1 MAIKKAYISGKF
13 AQEGWAELEELGYE
27 ILSKHDS
34 IFFSEVVIIDCSEFN
49 TRSQLDL
56 GEAKGVK
63 LTAEYLLDYLTSLD
77 YSGEWVTDH
86 NKLGLIRNKL
96 RRLARKEV
104 YPHIIESDPRLW
116 TNEHSDNQAVILD
129 TIMELTDAHY
139 YYEFDEI
146 MEDINETNTFK
157 K

>member
-1 MAIKKAYISGKF
+1 MGVKTAYISGKF
-13 AQEGWAELEELGYE
+13 PQEGLETLDELGYE
-27 ILSKHDS
+27 IESKHDS
-34 IFFSEVVIIDCSEFN
+34 IFFSRVVIIDCSEFN
-49 TRSQLDL
+49 TQSQLDL

-63 LTAEYLLDYLTSLD
+63 LTAEYLLDYMTSLGA
-77 YSGEWVTDH
+77 SGDWIPDH
-86 NKLGLIRNKL
+86 MLLGLIKNQL
-96 RRLARKEV
+96 RVLARKEV

-116 TNEHSDNQAVILD
+116 TNEHSDQQAAMLD

>member
-1 MAIKKAYISGKF
+1 MGVKTAYISGKF
-13 AQEGWAELEELGYE
+13 PHEGWEELEELGYE

-34 IFFSEVVIIDCSEFN
+34 IFFSEIVIIDCSEFN
-49 TRSQLDL
+49 PQSQLDL
-56 GEAKGVK
+56 GEVKGVK
-63 LTAEYLLDYLTSLD
+63 LTAEYLLDYLTSLGA
-77 YSGEWVTDH
+77 SGEWVTDH
-86 NKLGLIRNKL
+86 NKLGLIKNQL

-104 YPHIIESDPRLW
+104 YPHIIDSDPLLW
-116 TNEHSDNQAVILD
+116 SNEQSDNQAAILD